1 MKLENNF
8 NIPVPTA
15 DAWKVLLD
23 LERIAPCV
31 PGAEVTSRQGDEFNG
46 KMKVKLGPIGLT
58 YKGVIKI
65 VSRDES
71 AHVAVLEGGARE
83 ARGNGTAKALITC
96 RLAES
101 GDTTDVFVE
110 TDLDITGKP
119 AQFGRGT
126 LNEVAEMLIG
136 KFADNLA
143 EELSAVRPDADGA
156 VTEPEETS
164 TGASTASPDRD
175 GNSEIADAGQSSA
188 PKVSQ
193 PLDLLQATG
202 FDAGLKKVLP
212 AVVLVL
218 TGFLAGIAFAR
229 RSKN

>member
-31 PGAEVTSRQGDEFNG
+31 PGAEVTSRDGDEFNG

-65 VSRDES
+65 ISRDES
-71 AHVAVLEGGARE
+71 AHLAVLEGGARE
-83 ARGNGTAKALITC
+83 ARGNGTAKAIITC

-119 AQFGRGT
+119 AQFGRGP

-136 KFADNLA
+136 RFADNLA
-143 EELSAVRPDADGA
+143 AELSAAQPIEDVA
-156 VTEPEETS
+156 VSAP
-164 TGASTASPDRD
+164 GSTAANVSVDRQD
-175 GNSEIADAGQSSA
+175 NTDAASGPMDASRN
-188 PKVSQ
+188 SQ
-193 PLDLLQATG
+193 PVDLFQMTG
-202 FDAGLKKVLP
+202 IDIRVRKMLL
-212 AVVLVL
+212 AVVLVFAGSL
-218 TGFLAGIAFAR
+218 IGFAYAR
-229 RSKN
+229 RLPR